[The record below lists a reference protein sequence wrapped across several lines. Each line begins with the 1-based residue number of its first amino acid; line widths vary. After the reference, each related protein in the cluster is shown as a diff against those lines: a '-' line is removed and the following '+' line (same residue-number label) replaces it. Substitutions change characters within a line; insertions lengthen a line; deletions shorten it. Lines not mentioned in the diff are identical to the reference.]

1 MLDYYNMDHL
11 KWIAQYRKNFK
22 AEPDEYSAIMHDVI
36 LFYGTGLA
44 MFGTDLNNHLNDVEC
59 RGLIFMG
66 FDFFKTGSKTGYENA
81 YVNVVQKM
89 NGRWGLKNKS
99 K

>member
-1 MLDYYNMDHL
+1 
-11 KWIAQYRKNFK
+11 
-22 AEPDEYSAIMHDVI
+22 